1 MTDTAASAATDAL
14 VSGTIHPLAPHHLPG
29 FLPGADGSDTLM
41 TSVLIG
47 LLVLVVLA
55 GTFYLHLH
63 SLPERLAHGKEAP
76 HLELVAVLC
85 LLALFTHNNFFWVAA
100 LLLAFIRIPDVASP
114 LASIAMSLRKLAGLP
129 EPEPE
134 PTADAHNTGS
144 HTDVAEAQAAPE
156 APVSAPAKQ
165 GEQ

>member
-1 MTDTAASAATDAL
+1 
-14 VSGTIHPLAPHHLPG
+14 
-29 FLPGADGSDTLM
+29 M

-47 LLVLVVLA
+47 LLVLVVLV

-100 LLLAFIRIPDVASP
+100 LLLAFIRIPDIATP
-114 LASIAMSLRKLAGLP
+114 LASIASSLRKLAGLP
-129 EPEPE
+129 DPEPQPE
-134 PTADAHNTGS
+134 DDHAKPAEDAVALETVAIADGAVN
-144 HTDVAEAQAAPE
+144 
-156 APVSAPAKQ
+156 APAKQ
-165 GEQ
+165 GEH

>member
-47 LLVLVVLA
+47 LLVILVLA

-85 LLALFTHNNFFWVAA
+85 LLALFTHNNLFWVAA
-100 LLLAFIRIPDVASP
+100 LLLAFIRIPDIASP
-114 LASIAMSLRKLAGLP
+114 LASIATSLRKLAGLP
-129 EPEPE
+129 DPQPEPE
-134 PTADAHNTGS
+134 ETGNS
-144 HTDVAEAQAAPE
+144 HAEDSVVAEAQAAPE
-156 APVSAPAKQ
+156 AAVSAPAKQ